1 MPITQTR
8 AISPD
13 PSHSPRA
20 GRRAG
25 AAREVPAVVAIVR
38 VIGTVVDEVNATVVG
53 LKLQLLSVGKFEHIA
68 DERVAEP
75 VKPF

>member
-1 MPITQTR
+1 MLITQTR

-20 GRRAG
+20 GRRAE
-25 AAREVPAVVAIVR
+25 AREVPAVVAIVR
-38 VIGTVVDEVNATVVG
+38 VTGTVVDEVSATVVG

-68 DERVAEP
+68 GERVAEP

>member
-1 MPITQTR
+1 
-8 AISPD
+8 
-13 PSHSPRA
+13 
-20 GRRAG
+20 
-25 AAREVPAVVAIVR
+25 VAIVR